1 MADLVSLADLERV
14 AANLWAELPPGAVV
28 WLSGDLGAGKTAFAQ
43 ALARAAGA
51 EPARSPTFALVNEYL
66 APAGRIAHADCYRL
80 REPAEAMDLD
90 FPGLVREAR
99 LLLIEWP
106 EKAGS
111 FAPAP
116 DAHLHF
122 AYAAEPNRRLLERVT

>member
-1 MADLVSLADLERV
+1 MVDRVTLADLERV
-14 AANLWAELPPGAVV
+14 AARLWAELTPGAVV

-51 EPARSPTFALVNEYL
+51 EPARSPTFALVHEYL
-66 APAGRIAHADCYRL
+66 APEGLIVHADCYRL
-80 REPAEAMDLD
+80 REPAEAIDLD
-90 FPGLVREAR
+90 FRGLIRDAR

-122 AYAAEPNRRLLERVT
+122 AHAEEPEQRLLERVT

>member
-1 MADLVSLADLERV
+1 MADLVTLADLERV
-14 AANLWAELPPGAVV
+14 AARLWAELTPGAVV

-66 APAGRIAHADCYRL
+66 APAGLIVHADCYRL
-80 REPAEAMDLD
+80 REPAEAIDLD
-90 FPGLVREAR
+90 FPGLIRDAR

-106 EKAGS
+106 EKAGP

-122 AYAAEPNRRLLERVT
+122 AHAEQPEQRLLERVT